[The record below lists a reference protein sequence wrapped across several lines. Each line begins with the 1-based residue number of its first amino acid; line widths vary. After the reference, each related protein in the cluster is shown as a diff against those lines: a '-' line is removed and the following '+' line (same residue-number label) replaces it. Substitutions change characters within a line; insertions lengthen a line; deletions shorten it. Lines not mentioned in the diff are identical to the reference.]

1 MKEPRLIMN
10 IYFEQA
16 EHFISQ
22 ANSFKL
28 YCASEFSE
36 LLKIQSQG
44 KFSPEP
50 LAKSW
55 I

>member
-1 MKEPRLIMN
+1 MKEPRLTMN
-10 IYFEQA
+10 MYFEQA

-22 ANSFKL
+22 TNSFKL
-28 YCASEFSE
+28 YYASEFSE
-36 LLKIQSQG
+36 LFKIQNQG
-44 KFSPEP
+44 KFSPQP